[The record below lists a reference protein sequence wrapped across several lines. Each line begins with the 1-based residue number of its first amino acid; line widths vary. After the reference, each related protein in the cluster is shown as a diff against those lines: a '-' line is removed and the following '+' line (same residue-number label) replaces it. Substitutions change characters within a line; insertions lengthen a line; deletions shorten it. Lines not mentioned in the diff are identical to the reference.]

1 MVSVMRKS
9 ITNGD
14 EIGHYY
20 CDNNGD
26 FDNKGRSID
35 RYKQKERE
43 KQQQQKNAT
52 DTEET
57 IIVYIIRL

>member
-35 RYKQKERE
+35 RYKQKER
-43 KQQQQKNAT
+43 KRNKKKMQLILRKPSSF
-52 DTEET
+52 
-57 IIVYIIRL
+57 I